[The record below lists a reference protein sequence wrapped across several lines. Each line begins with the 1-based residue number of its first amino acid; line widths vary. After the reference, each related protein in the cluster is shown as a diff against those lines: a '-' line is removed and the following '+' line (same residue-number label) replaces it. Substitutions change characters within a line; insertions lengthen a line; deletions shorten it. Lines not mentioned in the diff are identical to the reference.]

1 MTIEEQ
7 WLSRFGEPMPAHLQ
21 SLDDELQGV
30 AYRMK
35 AATGGQI
42 TGVVPREPVRQ
53 SEQSSLEDWDYSDQR
68 ANNAYGSDS

>member
-1 MTIEEQ
+1 MTIEKKRQ
-7 WLSRFGEPMPAHLQ
+7 ARFGEPMPEHLQ

-30 AYRMK
+30 AYRVK

-53 SEQSSLEDWDYSDQR
+53 SEQSSLADWDR
-68 ANNAYGSDS
+68 SDSKCLNALGGE